1 MHHAVQAL
9 PPSARVLYLALLGL
23 RGARV
28 VVQLESLQALRPWAR
43 VRGVQRFD
51 EDLSVLI
58 NRGLVLPLDQDEV
71 QLLTPEQ
78 SEGAAIF
85 AQAERDWSLQ
95 HD

>member
-1 MHHAVQAL
+1 MHHTVQAL

-51 EDLSVLI
+51 EDLSV
-58 NRGLVLPLDQDEV
+58 RAPWQLP
-71 QLLTPEQ
+71 
-78 SEGAAIF
+78 
-85 AQAERDWSLQ
+85 
-95 HD
+95 